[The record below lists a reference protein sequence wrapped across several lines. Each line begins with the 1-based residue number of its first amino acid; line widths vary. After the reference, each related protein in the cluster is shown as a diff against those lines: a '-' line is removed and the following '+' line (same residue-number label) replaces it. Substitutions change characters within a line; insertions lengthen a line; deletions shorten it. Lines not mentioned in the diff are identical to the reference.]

1 MSPHRRATLF
11 AAARFAAV
19 LIVLLAPWPG
29 LGRAYVAL
37 YGSAA
42 AVIAKPILASSG
54 VELAFAPSAQ
64 DDPKHEWFA
73 MVSVLDA
80 QTHARQHNMV
90 TDLRRTG
97 YLQIALYLAAAAA
110 YPLRNRVR
118 LLLVVTAGLALLAS
132 FGWLPIMMYLAK
144 KQIITLGSWS
154 LSLLSVVYRSLVTP
168 PGMAF
173 AVPGLLWLAAR
184 TFLEKPLLSTKEQKA
199 LAPSVSI
206 V

>member
-1 MSPHRRATLF
+1 LF
-11 AAARFAAV
+11 AAARFLAV
-19 LIVLLAPWPG
+19 LIVLAAPWPG
-29 LGRAYVAL
+29 LGRAYVAI
-37 YGSAA
+37 YGSVA
-42 AVIAKPILASSG
+42 AVIATPIVASSG
-54 VELAFAPSAQ
+54 VELALAPSAE

-80 QTHARQHNMV
+80 QTHSRQHKMA
-90 TDLRRTG
+90 TDLRRAG
-97 YLQIALYLAAAAA
+97 YLQMALYLAAAAA

-118 LLLVVTAGLALLAS
+118 FVVVVTAGLVLFAA

-144 KQIITLGSWS
+144 KQIITLGAWS

-184 TFLEKPLLSTKEQKA
+184 TFLDEPSLPAAKHKA
-199 LAPSVSI
+199 LDPSVS
-206 V
+206 VV